1 MLFRK
6 FNNGVRK
13 MSFAGR
19 EYSKGAAH
27 YLSRKRKSMVTR
39 LVLPLVVFAGV
50 LRLAQIAIYAQNGN
64 FSKEAVYY
72 LPLNRIFCW
81 LMGGSLAGIM
91 LRLIRKSYRHFKRGI
106 DFLASALGLALCFP
120 LFIIIALLVKI
131 DSAGKVFFKQ
141 DRIGEGEKT
150 FKIWKFRTMRENAE
164 LETGPVWADDGDP
177 RVTRIGSFL
186 RKSHL
191 DELPQLINVLKG
203 EMSLIGPRP
212 ERPELAGIITR
223 DIPDFRQRL
232 RVKPGITGL
241 AQVRYSYGASVKDA
255 ARKLKYDVI
264 YMRRMCLFLDAWIV
278 LWTIGRVT
286 TGEGAR

>member
-19 EYSKGAAH
+19 EYSKQAAH
-27 YLSRKRKSMVTR
+27 YLSRKRKSIFIR
-39 LVLPLVVFAGV
+39 LVFSLVFVVA
-50 LRLAQIAIYAQNGN
+50 LCLARIAIYAQNGN
-64 FSKEAVYY
+64 FVKEAVYF

-81 LMGGSLAGIM
+81 LMGGGLAGIM
-91 LRLIRKSYRHFKRGI
+91 LRLIRKSYHHLKRGL
-106 DFLASALGLALCFP
+106 DFLVSSLGLVICFP
-120 LFIIIALLVKI
+120 LFIIIALLVKM

-141 DRIGEGEKT
+141 DRIGEGEKI

-232 RVKPGITGL
+232 KVKPGITGL

-264 YMRRMCLFLDAWIV
+264 YMKRMCLFLDARIA